1 MVLGPELHA
10 SEGTNILCSAYAPEQ
25 LIKPN
30 ALLISTEAH
39 GVDGG

>member
-1 MVLGPELHA
+1 MALGPELHV
-10 SEGTNILCSAYAPEQ
+10 SEGTDVLWSAYAPEQ
-25 LIKPN
+25 LIRSN